1 MCKLSKVKSE
11 KITRISQQVESD
23 ATPPT
28 QDSSVSFH
36 ITPDMTRG
44 DDQADEDVD
53 DIDDQGQVM
62 SDVQDFTAV
71 GKTCL
76 LYTSPSPRDS

>member
-1 MCKLSKVKSE
+1 
-11 KITRISQQVESD
+11 VESD

-71 GKTCL
+71 GKT
-76 LYTSPSPRDS
+76 